1 MVLCHALLTLAALA
15 LPVIIQAH
23 PHHTNEH
30 RDLAGIYYGPD
41 SDNLK
46 YLPVPQ
52 EAVGFTISAQTGYY
66 LEDLGHGT
74 YFVTD
79 GLYQSMFLVSTH
91 EVILVDCPPT
101 LGYKLK
107 AAIKS
112 VTDKPVTH
120 FVYSHAHAD
129 HVGGAYIFNDTAKK
143 YIAQDE
149 TFNHIKNTPTPD
161 PHRPLPNEA
170 FDNEKRLCVGNQT
183 LELSYKG
190 SNHQPGNIFIYAPD
204 AKVLMLVDV
213 IFPGWAPFSG
223 LTQSDDIP
231 SWIKAHDQILAY
243 DFKTYIE
250 GHLNRYGNRQDV
262 ETQKE
267 YVSDLFAACS
277 KVINGGFNVTQALR
291 PVSTANPE
299 NDWAVFKIYLKVA
312 TDACTEEINKK
323 WDGRLAGMDAFGWEN
338 AYKMIE
344 RLRVDYDILGPA
356 FQVQPSKWDTS
367 PVSVTTLHR
376 SQRVTGRCR
385 QGKVCW

>member
-1 MVLCHALLTLAALA
+1 MLRCNAFLSLAVLA
-15 LPVIIQAH
+15 LPVVVQAH
-23 PHHTNEH
+23 PYHANEH
-30 RDLAGIYYGPD
+30 RDLASIYYGPD

-52 EAVGFTISAQTGYY
+52 EAVGFAISAQTGYY
-66 LEDLGHGT
+66 LEDLGHDT

-79 GLYQSMFLVSTH
+79 GLYQSMFLVSNSG
-91 EVILVDCPPT
+91 VILVDCPPT

-107 AAIKS
+107 TAIKS

-129 HVGGAYIFNDTAKK
+129 HVGGAYIFNNTVKK

-149 TFNHIKNTPTPD
+149 TFNYIKNLPTPD
-161 PHRPLPNEA
+161 PFRPLPNEI
-170 FDNEKRLCVGNQT
+170 FDNGKRLCVGNQT

-213 IFPGWAPFSG
+213 VFPGWAPFSE
-223 LTQSDDIP
+223 LAQSDDIP
-231 SWIKAHDQILAY
+231 GWIKAHDQILAY
-243 DFKTYIE
+243 DFRAYLG
-250 GHLNRYGNRQDV
+250 GHLNRYGNRKDV

-267 YVSDLFAACS
+267 YVSDLFVACS
-277 KVINGGFNVTQALR
+277 KAINGGFNVTQALG
-291 PVSTANPE
+291 PVSAANPG
-299 NDWAVFKIYLKVA
+299 NGWAIFKTYLKVA
-312 TDACTEEINKK
+312 TDACAEETNKK

-344 RLRVDYDILGPA
+344 SLRIDYNILGPA
-356 FQVQPSKWDTS
+356 FQVQPPK
-367 PVSVTTLHR
+367 
-376 SQRVTGRCR
+376 
-385 QGKVCW
+385 

>member
-1 MVLCHALLTLAALA
+1 MVLCHVLLTLAALA

-30 RDLAGIYYGPD
+30 RDLAGIYYGSD

-143 YIAQDE
+143 YVAQNE

-190 SNHQPGNIFIYAPD
+190 SNHQPGNIFIYASD

-213 IFPGWAPFSG
+213 VFSGWAPFFE
-223 LTQSDDIP
+223 LTQSDDIRAG
-231 SWIKAHDQILAY
+231 SKLTIKSSHTSSKHTLKATLTATAIARTLRHKKTMCLICSQLASRSSM
-243 DFKTYIE
+243 TV
-250 GHLNRYGNRQDV
+250 LM
-262 ETQKE
+262 
-267 YVSDLFAACS
+267 
-277 KVINGGFNVTQALR
+277 LR
-291 PVSTANPE
+291 
-299 NDWAVFKIYLKVA
+299 KL
-312 TDACTEEINKK
+312 
-323 WDGRLAGMDAFGWEN
+323 
-338 AYKMIE
+338 
-344 RLRVDYDILGPA
+344 
-356 FQVQPSKWDTS
+356 
-367 PVSVTTLHR
+367 
-376 SQRVTGRCR
+376 
-385 QGKVCW
+385 